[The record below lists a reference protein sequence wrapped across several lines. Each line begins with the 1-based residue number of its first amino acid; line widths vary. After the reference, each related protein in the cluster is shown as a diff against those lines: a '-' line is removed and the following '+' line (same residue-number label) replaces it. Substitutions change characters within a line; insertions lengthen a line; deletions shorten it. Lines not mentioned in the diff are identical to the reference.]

1 MPIHRHDVDVRRV
14 VVAGA
19 LVAAT
24 VAAVVAAIVFALQ
37 RAAVPLDGA
46 RDARPDVP
54 TAGLSLE
61 SAPQLDLQRERA
73 AQRTR
78 LQSAGWVDESAGIAH
93 IPIDDAITLL
103 GERGLRAVPADAAAS
118 R

>member
-1 MPIHRHDVDVRRV
+1 MPTHRHDVDARRV
-14 VVAGA
+14 VIAGA
-19 LVAAT
+19 LIAAAVGTVAAT
-24 VAAVVAAIVFALQ
+24 IVFALQ

-46 RDARPDVP
+46 RDARPDVAV
-54 TAGLSLE
+54 AGVALE
-61 SAPQLDLQRERA
+61 SAPQLNLQRERA

-78 LQSAGWVDESAGIAH
+78 LQSAGWIDESAGIAH

-103 GERGLRAVPADAAAS
+103 SERGLRAVPADRAAS